1 MFRVFVCPGL
11 QEFTCISAK
20 FMKSLIL
27 YSSDGVGKSGLFCAL
42 CDIIRQMTYD
52 RVIDVYMTVRH
63 VQNVMPQAVASVV
76 SGNLETVLYLCTF
89 PAAVSVQ
96 QFVFCS
102 VSSVSRCKN
111 V

>member
-52 RVIDVYMTVRH
+52 RVIDVYMTVRQ
-63 VQNVMPQAVASVV
+63 VQNVMPKAVASVV
-76 SGNLETVLYLCTF
+76 SGNLATLYLYTF
-89 PAAVSVQ
+89 SAAILVE